1 MNIITVRAMTDAA
14 IAMNVDD
21 MTTKYRFDLWH
32 NTLE

>member
-21 MTTKYRFDLWH
+21 MTTKNCFDF
-32 NTLE
+32 